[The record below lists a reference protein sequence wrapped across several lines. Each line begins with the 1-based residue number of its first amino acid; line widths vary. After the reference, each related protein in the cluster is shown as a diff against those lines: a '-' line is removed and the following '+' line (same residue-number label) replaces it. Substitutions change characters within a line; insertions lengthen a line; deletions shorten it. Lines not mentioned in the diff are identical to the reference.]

1 MQSPTLKKSARHR
14 AGLTSGALPWLYV
27 STLVGFVVVAS
38 MLIYAGRKF
47 NAESVAIQTQTK
59 AISEQQVLSERLK
72 ALATEHWFPGADMID
87 LEDRQSATTQRMK
100 AVLAR
105 LEMLSESPELA
116 DFYSGDMKFYVE
128 QMITSWGTAQ
138 YELRHISKVRIR
150 RGGRELQRVQ
160 QACDQL
166 LRSGAYLM
174 QESLGAQQAN
184 QSKRTKLLYLFAGSL
199 GLLGLIMLWSL
210 WAASDTRLEIL
221 ALNLQLEERV
231 AERTAELEKAN
242 MFLSNVQSSI
252 GSALVVIDPQNKII
266 SWNPASEK
274 LWGLPRS
281 QAEGRDVFSAL
292 PLEDPESFH
301 SAVREVRETLQPVSL
316 RELGLKDHRGEP
328 AAAGWG
334 NGSLVP
340 MVGPL
345 GELRGIVILVDDVT
359 ERIHARRE
367 LAARA
372 EQIAETNSTL
382 KRLNSDM
389 EQFVYAAS
397 HDLRSP
403 LVNMHGLT
411 KKLDKTFEKVRER
424 LNGNGRSATRLSSTL
439 RLRPEGSSSQADAE
453 DSAEPSELRN
463 LLDHDIPRLLLRINR
478 SISKFGS
485 IIDGLLRYSRTGREE
500 YHRIE
505 IDMAQEVAQAI
516 ELYAATV
523 EEKGVQIYVD
533 DLPPAFG
540 DPDAINKV
548 LANLI
553 ENALK
558 YLDPDRDGE
567 LVVEG
572 REQDDGMCA
581 YFIRDNGV
589 GIREG
594 DLERVFKIFERV
606 DSGNEKGEGLGL
618 AIVKRIVER
627 HGGEISVESRWNEG
641 TTFWF
646 TLPAVRADE
655 PPAIARAD
663 LPVGERRPR

>member
-1 MQSPTLKKSARHR
+1 MQSPKLEKSARRR

-27 STLVGFVVVAS
+27 LTLVGFVVVGS
-38 MLIYAGRKF
+38 MLIYAGQKF
-47 NAESVAIQTQTK
+47 NVESVAIQKQTK

-72 ALATEHWFPGADMID
+72 TLATEHWFPGADTNY
-87 LEDRQSATTQRMK
+87 LEDRLSETTQQMK
-100 AVLAR
+100 AVLGR

-128 QMITSWGTAQ
+128 QMITSWATTQ
-138 YELRHISKVRIR
+138 YELHHISGVRAAH
-150 RGGRELQRVQ
+150 ELQRVQ
-160 QACDQL
+160 HACDQL

-174 QESLGAQQAN
+174 QESLSAQQAN
-184 QSKRTKLLYLFAGSL
+184 QTKRTTLLYFFAGSL
-199 GLLGLIMLWSL
+199 GLLGLLMLWSL
-210 WAASDTRLEIL
+210 WAASDTRMEIL

-252 GSALVVIDPQNKII
+252 GSALVVIDPQNNII

-367 LAARA
+367 LAVRA

-411 KKLDKTFEKVRER
+411 KKLNKTFEQVRER

-505 IDMAQEVAQAI
+505 IDMALEVARAI

-646 TLPAVRADE
+646 TLPAARADE
-655 PPAIARAD
+655 PRAIARAD

>member
-14 AGLTSGALPWLYV
+14 GGLTSGALPWLYV

-38 MLIYAGRKF
+38 MLIYAGQKF
-47 NAESVAIQTQTK
+47 NAESVAIHTQTK

-72 ALATEHWFPGADMID
+72 TLATEHWFPGADMID
-87 LEDRQSATTQRMK
+87 LKDRQSEATQQMK

-138 YELRHISKVRIR
+138 YELRHISKVHIH

-160 QACDQL
+160 HACDQL

-199 GLLGLIMLWSL
+199 GLLGMIMLWSL
-210 WAASDTRLEIL
+210 WAASETRMEIL

-274 LWGLPRS
+274 MWGLPRS

-301 SAVREVRETLQPVSL
+301 SAVRKVHQTLQPVSL
-316 RELGLKDHRGEP
+316 GELGLKDYCGTP

-372 EQIAETNSTL
+372 EQIAETNGTL
-382 KRLNSDM
+382 KRLNNDM

-403 LVNMHGLT
+403 MVNMHGLT

-424 LNGNGRSATRLSSTL
+424 LNGHGRS
-439 RLRPEGSSSQADAE
+439 ADAE
-453 DSAEPSELRN
+453 DSAEPSELQN

-505 IDMAQEVAQAI
+505 IDMAQEVARAI
-516 ELYAATV
+516 ELYTATV

-567 LVVEG
+567 IVVEG
-572 REQDDGMCA
+572 REQGDGMCT

-655 PPAIARAD
+655 PRVPARRENPDTSGARAD
-663 LPVGERRPR
+663 LPAGARRPR

>member
-14 AGLTSGALPWLYV
+14 GGLTSGALPWLYV

-72 ALATEHWFPGADMID
+72 TLATEHWFPGADMID
-87 LEDRQSATTQRMK
+87 LKDRQSEATQQMK

-160 QACDQL
+160 HACDQL

-210 WAASDTRLEIL
+210 WAASETRMEIL

-301 SAVREVRETLQPVSL
+301 SAVRKVHQTLQPVSL

-382 KRLNSDM
+382 KRLNNDM

-403 LVNMHGLT
+403 MVNMHGLT

-424 LNGNGRSATRLSSTL
+424 LNGHGRS
-439 RLRPEGSSSQADAE
+439 ADAE

-500 YHRIE
+500 YHCIE
-505 IDMAQEVAQAI
+505 IDMAQEVARAI
-516 ELYAATV
+516 ELYTATV

-567 LVVEG
+567 IVVEG

-618 AIVKRIVER
+618 AIVKRIIER

-655 PPAIARAD
+655 PRVPA
-663 LPVGERRPR
+663 RRENPAPGSVSR

>member
-1 MQSPTLKKSARHR
+1 MQSPTLKKSARRR
-14 AGLTSGALPWLYV
+14 ADRKSGALPWIYV
-27 STLVGFVVVAS
+27 LTLIGFVVVAG
-38 MLIYAGRKF
+38 MLFYAGRKF
-47 NAESVAIQTQTK
+47 DAESVAIQEQTK
-59 AISEQQVLSERLK
+59 AINKQQVLSEQLK
-72 ALATEHWFPGADMID
+72 TLATEHWFPAADAEH
-87 LEDRQSATTQRMK
+87 LEDRLRETTQQMK
-100 AVLAR
+100 AVLGR

-128 QMITSWGTAQ
+128 QITTSWATAQ
-138 YELRHISKVRIR
+138 YELRHISGVRTAP
-150 RGGRELQRVQ
+150 ELQRVQ
-160 QACDQL
+160 HACDQL
-166 LRSGAYLM
+166 LRSGTYLM

-184 QSKRTKLLYLFAGSL
+184 QAKRTTLLYLFAGSL

-210 WAASDTRLEIL
+210 WAASDTRMEIMT
-221 ALNLQLEERV
+221 LNLQLEQRV
-231 AERTAELEKAN
+231 AERTVELEKAN

-252 GSALVVIDPQNKII
+252 GSALAVIDPQNKIV
-266 SWNPASEK
+266 SWNPASER
-274 LWGLPRS
+274 LWGIPRG
-281 QAEGRDVFSAL
+281 QAEGRDIFSAL
-292 PLEDPESFH
+292 PLECPERFH
-301 SAVREVRETLQPVSL
+301 AAVLEVHETLQPVSL
-316 RELGLKDHRGEP
+316 RELGVKGDRGEQRC
-328 AAAGWG
+328 G

-372 EQIAETNSTL
+372 EQIAETNGTL

-411 KKLDKTFEKVRER
+411 KKLDKTFEKVREC
-424 LNGNGRSATRLSSTL
+424 LNGNGD
-439 RLRPEGSSSQADAE
+439 GS
-453 DSAEPSELRN
+453 DSDEPSELRN
-463 LLDHDIPRLLLRINR
+463 LLDHDIPRLLVRINR

-505 IDMAQEVAQAI
+505 IDMAQEVGRAI

-540 DPDAINKV
+540 DPDAISKV

-558 YLDPDRDGE
+558 YLNPDRDGE
-567 LVVEG
+567 IVVEG

-594 DLERVFKIFERV
+594 DLERVFRIFERV
-606 DSGNEKGEGLGL
+606 DSGNGKGEGLGL
-618 AIVKRIVER
+618 AIVKRIIER
-627 HGGEISVESRWNEG
+627 HGGEISVESRWDEG

-646 TLPAVRADE
+646 TLPAVTADE
-655 PPAIARAD
+655 PACHCS
-663 LPVGERRPR
+663 

>member
-1 MQSPTLKKSARHR
+1 MQRSKFKKPVRR
-14 AGLTSGALPWLYV
+14 PAGPPSGALPWFYV
-27 STLVGFVVVAS
+27 LTLIGFVFVAGT
-38 MLIYAGRKF
+38 LIYAGQKF
-47 NAESVAIQTQTK
+47 NTESVAIHRQTK
-59 AISEQQVLSERLK
+59 AISRHQVLSEQLK
-72 ALATEHWFPGADMID
+72 TLATEHWFPGSDED
-87 LEDRQSATTQRMK
+87 YLEDRLREKIQQMK
-100 AVLAR
+100 VVLAR

-116 DFYSGDMKFYVE
+116 DFYTGDMRFYVE
-128 QMITSWGTAQ
+128 QMITSWTTTQ
-138 YELRHISKVRIR
+138 YELNHISGVRTV
-150 RGGRELQRVQ
+150 GELRRVQ
-160 QACDQL
+160 KSCDEL

-174 QESLGAQQAN
+174 QESLRAQQAN
-184 QSKRTKLLYLFAGSL
+184 QAKRTTLLYLFAGSL
-199 GLLGLIMLWSL
+199 GLLGLIMLWAL
-210 WAASDTRLEIL
+210 WAASSTRIEIL
-221 ALNLQLEERV
+221 ALNLQLEQRV
-231 AERTAELEKAN
+231 AERTAELEKTN
-242 MFLSNVQSSI
+242 LFLSNVQSSI
-252 GSALVVIDPQNKII
+252 GSALVVINPQNKII

-274 LWGLPRS
+274 LWGLPRGR
-281 QAEGRDVFSAL
+281 AEGKDIFSAL
-292 PLEDPESFH
+292 PLEHPERLH
-301 SAVREVRETLQPVSL
+301 SAVREVHETLQPVSL
-316 RELGLKDHRGEP
+316 KELVLKDHRGEP

-334 NGSLVP
+334 DGSLVP

-372 EQIAETNSTL
+372 EQITETNKIL
-382 KRLNSDM
+382 KRLNSEM

-411 KKLDKTFEKVRER
+411 KKLDKAFEKVREC
-424 LNGNGRSATRLSSTL
+424 LNGHGQPAA
-439 RLRPEGSSSQADAE
+439 AD
-453 DSAEPSELRN
+453 DSEEASELRS
-463 LLDHDIPRLLLRINR
+463 LLDHDIPRLLVRINR

-505 IDMAQEVAQAI
+505 TDMAQEVAKAI

-540 DPDAINKV
+540 DPDAISKV

-567 LVVEG
+567 IVVEG
-572 REQDDGMCA
+572 REQADGMCT

-594 DLERVFKIFERV
+594 DLERVFKIFESV
-606 DSGNEKGEGLGL
+606 DSGNGTGEGLGL
-618 AIVKRIVER
+618 AIVKKIIER
-627 HGGEISVESRWNEG
+627 HGGEISVESCWGEG

-646 TLPAVRADE
+646 TLPAVRAEE
-655 PPAIARAD
+655 PRAEWNPDLSGARAD
-663 LPVGERRPR
+663 FPVG